1 MVKENTY
8 YLDDSYDPADRMK
21 AFETAIETD
30 KLALGVI
37 YLNPKPTFE
46 EKLSVYSE
54 SKEPLFMRERDLS
67 KIADIIESRRG
78 I

>member
-1 MVKENTY
+1 
-8 YLDDSYDPADRMK
+8 
-21 AFETAIETD
+21 
-30 KLALGVI
+30 VI